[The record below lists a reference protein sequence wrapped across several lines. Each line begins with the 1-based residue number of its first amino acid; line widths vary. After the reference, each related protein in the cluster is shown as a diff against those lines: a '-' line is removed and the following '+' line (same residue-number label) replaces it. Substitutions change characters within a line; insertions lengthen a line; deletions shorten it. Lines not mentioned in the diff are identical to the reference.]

1 MFRNG
6 GIRRSQMKA
15 NKRAQRPGMQPTCCL
30 RLETNP
36 AKETFA
42 HINLEDRL
50 LTPEYS
56 YAGGKA
62 IHLVR
67 GLIRLPPP
75 REEIPKQFHG
85 LTPPQLATA
94 DSLYGQGKHVPDP
107 KEQDR
112 LRPERMKGTFLYLY
126 LLYTQVHGPSYQFL
140 AKPDRLPQAAS
151 SRSDGI
157 GDLHFPA

>member
-6 GIRRSQMKA
+6 GIRCSQMKA
-15 NKRAQRPGMQPTCCL
+15 NETTQRPGMQATCCL
-30 RLETNP
+30 RLETNL
-36 AKETFA
+36 AVATFA

-56 YAGGKA
+56 
-62 IHLVR
+62 
-67 GLIRLPPP
+67 
-75 REEIPKQFHG
+75 EEIPKQFHG

-94 DSLYGQGKHVPDP
+94 DSLYGQEKHVPDP
-107 KEQDR
+107 NEQDR
-112 LRPERMKGTFLYLY
+112 LRPERMKGTFLYLN
-126 LLYTQVHGPSYQFL
+126 THVRGPSYQFL